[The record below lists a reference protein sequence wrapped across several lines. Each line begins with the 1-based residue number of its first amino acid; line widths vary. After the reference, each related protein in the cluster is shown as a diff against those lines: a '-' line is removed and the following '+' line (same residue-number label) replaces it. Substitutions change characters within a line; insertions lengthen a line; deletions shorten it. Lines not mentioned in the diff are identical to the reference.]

1 MIPAKVV
8 ADSWGDSLRK
18 TWGILAP
25 LVTYYRLQRN
35 SGEYWDDYEWLAGQ
49 AKIFRKTTNEKPQ

>member
-1 MIPAKVV
+1 MDITTLSAIV
-8 ADSWGDSLRK
+8 SIIS
-18 TWGILAP
+18 TIIL
-25 LVTYYRLQRN
+25 LGTVIVIRLQRN